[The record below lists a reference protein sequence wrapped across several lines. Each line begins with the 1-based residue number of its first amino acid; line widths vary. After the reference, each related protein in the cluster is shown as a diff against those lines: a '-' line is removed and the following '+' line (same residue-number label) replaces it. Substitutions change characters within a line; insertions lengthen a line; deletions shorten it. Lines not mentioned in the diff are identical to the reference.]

1 MMGVSMESKKEVI
14 KKFKQQMIDKYGSG
28 AEKPLNNKLFKILQL
43 KKISENV
50 LRDVEEQL
58 KINIDKR

>member
-1 MMGVSMESKKEVI
+1 MESKKEVI
-14 KKFKQQMIDKYGSG
+14 KKFKQEMIDKYGIS
-28 AEKPLNNKLFKILQL
+28 AEKPLNTKLFKILQL

-58 KINIDKR
+58 KIKIDKR